1 MSVSSD
7 TVASWVP
14 LAPAGAGHEAD
25 PHGGVADLDRGTVL
39 ERRLLDP
46 GAVDQHAVRRAQI
59 DDADL
64 RAAPLIGIHPDLR
77 VPAGHPRVVDPQIGV
92 GAAADHDS
100 RRIEWMLDPVD
111 LQGAVGPPYRGVG
124 DRPGRGDRGP

>member
-46 GAVDQHAVRRAQI
+46 GAVDQHAVRRPQI

-77 VPAGHPRVVDPQIGV
+77 VPAGHARGVDAPIGAR
-92 GAAADHDS
+92 AAADPDP
-100 RRIEWMLDPVD
+100 RRVERVLAPVA
-111 LQGAVGPPYRGVG
+111 LQDHVCPPTPGVP
-124 DRPGRGDRGP
+124 DR